1 MVQQCFNNESTFQR
15 QVMLA
20 FQTFMNLDVGQHTM
34 AELISTNTDKLLRKG
49 GSKENEAQ
57 LDDTLDQQV
66 ALFSY
71 LVDKDM
77 FIEVYR
83 NQLARRLIQ
92 DKSEDIEFEKTMITK
107 LKMSCGL
114 EQIKKLEGML
124 NDMKSAKEEMNIFE
138 QSTYYQENKIP
149 EVQVSCL
156 TTANWPSYKKIKIQM
171 PLQLEASFN

>member
-1 MVQQCFNNESTFQR
+1 
-15 QVMLA
+15 
-20 FQTFMNLDVGQHTM
+20 MNLDVGQHTM

-83 NQLARRLIQ
+83 N
-92 DKSEDIEFEKTMITK
+92 
-107 LKMSCGL
+107 
-114 EQIKKLEGML
+114 
-124 NDMKSAKEEMNIFE
+124 
-138 QSTYYQENKIP
+138 
-149 EVQVSCL
+149 
-156 TTANWPSYKKIKIQM
+156 
-171 PLQLEASFN
+171 

>member
-1 MVQQCFNNESTFQR
+1 
-15 QVMLA
+15 
-20 FQTFMNLDVGQHTM
+20 M

-83 NQLARRLIQ
+83 N
-92 DKSEDIEFEKTMITK
+92 
-107 LKMSCGL
+107 
-114 EQIKKLEGML
+114 
-124 NDMKSAKEEMNIFE
+124 
-138 QSTYYQENKIP
+138 
-149 EVQVSCL
+149 
-156 TTANWPSYKKIKIQM
+156 
-171 PLQLEASFN
+171 